1 MYCNFKQWY
10 CNWEYFIFPRFPSED
25 SDSNNDNIL
34 EDTTDFLLRLN
45 QFCDIPNNTLLIIL
59 THHTKKV
66 WKAWKY
72 TLTNGKISQ
81 CRQIAYLGQNHSF
94 FYLKQDVYYQ
104 ILSTAIGTKFAPH
117 YVNIFMAALKEDI
130 FSNTEFRTLL
140 WLRYLHDIFC
150 LWTGIFWETKRLY
163 WIFLCFSP
171 FSKIYYGL
179 FPISD

>member
-66 WKAWKY
+66 WKTWKY

-94 FYLKQDVYYQ
+94 FLFETRC
-104 ILSTAIGTKFAPH
+104 ILSNAEHCYWHEICTALCKHFYG
-117 YVNIFMAALKEDI
+117 
-130 FSNTEFRTLL
+130 STEG
-140 WLRYLHDIFC
+140 RYL
-150 LWTGIFWETKRLY
+150 
-163 WIFLCFSP
+163 
-171 FSKIYYGL
+171 
-179 FPISD
+179 